1 MAAFNSFVA
10 DVLFIGQKNQEF
22 FQVMRNL
29 AEEADAARREGNG
42 RDE

>member
-1 MAAFNSFVA
+1 MA
-10 DVLFIGQKNQEF
+10 DGLFIGQKNQEF

-29 AEEADAARREGNG
+29 AQEADSARREGNG

>member
-1 MAAFNSFVA
+1 MAAFNSLMA
-10 DVLFIGQKNQEF
+10 DGLFIGQKNQEF